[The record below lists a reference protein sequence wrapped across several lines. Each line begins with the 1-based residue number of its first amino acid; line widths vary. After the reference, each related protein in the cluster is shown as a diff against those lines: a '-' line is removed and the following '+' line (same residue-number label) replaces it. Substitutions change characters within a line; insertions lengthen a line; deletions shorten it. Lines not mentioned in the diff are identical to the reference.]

1 MVAHIIVE
9 DNSMFVG
16 EHFELEGKKDEC
28 STEMEIKLFSDI
40 AEVGWDME
48 EKNSSVKGFRTI
60 WKIFEK

>member
-1 MVAHIIVE
+1 
-9 DNSMFVG
+9 MFIG

-48 EKNSSVKGFRTI
+48 EKNGSVKGFRTV